1 MTDAQKVMEQALD
14 YIEQSDDK
22 DLLTIAFMDGH
33 AKGKAAALV
42 QQGEQKARADLE
54 AEMQEQCRI
63 IGMGGQREAKL
74 LADNER
80 LRTTLRNLL
89 AYANSL
95 EMHNANAG
103 GEHHVMQAARAA
115 LGEQP

>member
-1 MTDAQKVMEQALD
+1 MDKVISLAREAGMGGDAVGWLA
-14 YIEQSDDK
+14 SDHDIHK
-22 DLLTIAFMDGH
+22 FYNL
-33 AKGKAAALV
+33 
-42 QQGEQKARADLE
+42 ARADLE
-54 AEMQEQCRI
+54 AEMQEQSRI

-74 LADNER
+74 LADTER

-95 EMHNANAG
+95 EMHDANAD

-115 LGEQP
+115 LEER

>member
-1 MTDAQKVMEQALD
+1 MDEIISLAEKAQLTPLTWPHGFHEQ
-14 YIEQSDDK
+14 
-22 DLLTIAFMDGH
+22 LTRFYS
-33 AKGKAAALV
+33 L
-42 QQGEQKARADLE
+42 ARADLE
-54 AEMQEQCRI
+54 AEMQEQSSI

-95 EMHNANAG
+95 EMHDANAD
-103 GEHHVMQAARAA
+103 GEHRVMQAARAA
-115 LGEQP
+115 LEER